1 MLMMGRRKQID
12 PRKSDA
18 DAENKIDNLDNKD
31 IIDDEGENFNFFVDN
46 N

>member
-1 MLMMGRRKQID
+1 MGRRKQID

-31 IIDDEGENFNFFVDN
+31 IVDDEGEIFNFFVDN

>member
-31 IIDDEGENFNFFVDN
+31 IVDDEGEIFNFFVVN

>member
-1 MLMMGRRKQID
+1 MGRRKQID